1 MRVSDN
7 SILLIGE
14 SGVGKTH
21 YGAQLLNRLMN
32 GAGTLRMDG
41 AATNLQPFESAMGR
55 LNEGLTADHTPT
67 TTYVDSLWPILD
79 ENGLKAELV
88 WPDYGGEQ
96 IKTMSST
103 RRIPAAW
110 RDRVVSSPAWLLLVR
125 LQQTRV
131 SEDIFSRPLSGI
143 TGASVDNREV
153 QVSDQARLVELL
165 QMLIY
170 IRNESTTKPLISP
183 RLGVIL
189 SCWDELGADELE
201 QPPAQVLERR
211 LPMFSGFIHSLWS
224 EPLVLGLSALGRAL
238 KLNESDM
245 DYVAQGPEHF
255 GYVVLP
261 DGQHSPDLTQ
271 PIQSLLAASALKVA
285 G

>member
-1 MRVSDN
+1 MSVSDN
-7 SILLIGE
+7 SILLLGE

-32 GAGTLRMDG
+32 GAGKLRMDG

-67 TTYVDSLWPILD
+67 TTYVDSLWPISD
-79 ENGLKAELV
+79 DNGLKAELI

-103 RRIPAAW
+103 RQIPAAW
-110 RDRVVSSPAWLLLVR
+110 RDRVVVSPAWLLLVR

-131 SEDIFSRPLSGI
+131 SEDIFSRPLNDI
-143 TGASVDNREV
+143 TVASVDNREV
-153 QVSDQARLVELL
+153 QVSDQARLIELL

-170 IRNESTTKPLISP
+170 IRNESTSKPLASP
-183 RLGVIL
+183 RLGILL
-189 SCWDELGADELE
+189 SCWDELGAGELT

-211 LPMFSGFIHSLWS
+211 LPMFSSFIHGLWA
-224 EPLVLGLSALGRAL
+224 EPFVLGLSALGRAL
-238 KLNESDM
+238 APNCSDM

-261 DGQHSPDLTQ
+261 NGQHTSDLTQ
-271 PIQSLLAASALKVA
+271 PIQSLLAASVLKVA

>member
-1 MRVSDN
+1 MSVNDN

-32 GAGTLRMDG
+32 GAGQLRMDG

-67 TTYVDSLWPILD
+67 TTYVDSLWPIRD

-103 RRIPAAW
+103 RKIPAAW
-110 RDRVVSSPAWLLLVR
+110 RDRVVVSPAWLLLVR

-131 SEDIFSRPLSGI
+131 SEDIFSRPLNSI

-153 QVSDQARLVELL
+153 QVSDQARLIELL

-170 IRNESTTKPLISP
+170 IRNERTTKPLVSP
-183 RLGVIL
+183 RLGVLL
-189 SCWDELGADELE
+189 SCWDELGADELK
-201 QPPAQVLERR
+201 QPPAQVLERK
-211 LPMFSGFIHSLWS
+211 LPMFYSFIHSRWT
-224 EPLVLGLSALGRAL
+224 EPLVQGLSALGRTL
-238 KLNESDM
+238 VPNSSDM
-245 DYVAQGPEHF
+245 DYVVQGPEHF

-261 DGQHSPDLTQ
+261 NGQHDPDLTQ

>member
-1 MRVSDN
+1 MSVSDN

-32 GAGTLRMDG
+32 GTGKLRMDG

-55 LNEGLTADHTPT
+55 LSEGLTADHTPT
-67 TTYVDSLWPILD
+67 TTYIESLWPISD
-79 ENGLKAELV
+79 ENGTKAELV

-103 RRIPAAW
+103 RQIPAAW
-110 RDRVVSSPAWLLLVR
+110 RDRVLASPAWLLLIR
-125 LQQTRV
+125 PQQTRM
-131 SEDIFSRPLSGI
+131 SEDIFTRPMSDI

-153 QVSDQARLVELL
+153 QASDQARLVELL

-170 IRNESTTKPLISP
+170 IWSASTAKPLVSP

-189 SCWDELGADELE
+189 SCWDELGADELK
-201 QPPAQVLERR
+201 QPPAQVLKSR
-211 LPMFSGFIHSLWS
+211 LPMFSSFIHSLWA

-238 KLNESDM
+238 TPNNSDM
-245 DYVAQGPEHF
+245 GYVVQGPEHF
-255 GYVVLP
+255 GYVVLANG
-261 DGQHSPDLTQ
+261 DHTPDLTQ
-271 PIQSLLAASALKVA
+271 PIQSLLAASAPKVV

>member
-1 MRVSDN
+1 MSVSNN

-32 GAGTLRMDG
+32 GAGKLRMDG
-41 AATNLQPFESAMGR
+41 AATNLQPFEAAMGR

-96 IKTMSST
+96 IKSMSST
-103 RRIPAAW
+103 RQIPAAW
-110 RDRVVSSPAWLLLVR
+110 RDRVMASPAWLLLVR
-125 LQQTRV
+125 LQQSRV
-131 SEDIFSRPLSGI
+131 SEDIFSRPLNSI

-153 QVSDQARLVELL
+153 QISDQARLIELL

-170 IRNESTTKPLISP
+170 IRNESTTKQLASP
-183 RLGVIL
+183 CLGVLL
-189 SCWDELGADELE
+189 SCWDELGAAEIN
-201 QPPAQVLERR
+201 QPPAQVLEYR
-211 LPMFSGFIHSLWS
+211 LPMFSSFIHSLWAD
-224 EPLVLGLSALGRAL
+224 PLVLGLSALGRAL
-238 KLNESDM
+238 APNSSDM
-245 DYVAQGPEHF
+245 DYIAQGPEQF

-261 DGQHSPDLTQ
+261 NGQHTPDLTQ
-271 PIQSLLAASALKVA
+271 PIQSLLVASALKVA

>member
-1 MRVSDN
+1 MSVSDN

-32 GAGTLRMDG
+32 GAGKLRMDG

-55 LNEGLTADHTPT
+55 LNEGRTADHTPT
-67 TTYVDSLWPILD
+67 TTYIDSLWPISD
-79 ENGLKAELV
+79 ENGTKAELV

-103 RRIPAAW
+103 RQIPTAW
-110 RDRVVSSPAWLLLVR
+110 RDRVLDAPAWLLLIR
-125 LQQTRV
+125 LQQTRM
-131 SEDIFSRPLSGI
+131 SEDIFTRPLSGI
-143 TGASVDNREV
+143 TGASIDNREV
-153 QVSDQARLVELL
+153 QISDQARLIELL

-170 IRNESTTKPLISP
+170 IRSESTTKPLVSP
-183 RLGVIL
+183 RLGVLL
-189 SCWDELGADELE
+189 SCWDELGTDELRR
-201 QPPAQVLERR
+201 PPAKVLESR
-211 LPMFSGFIHSLWS
+211 LPMFSSFIHSLWS

-238 KLNESDM
+238 TPNNSDT
-245 DYVAQGPEHF
+245 DYVVQGPEHF

-261 DGQHSPDLTQ
+261 NGDHTPDLTQ
-271 PIQSLLAASALKVA
+271 PIQSLLAASAPKVA

>member
-1 MRVSDN
+1 MSVSDN

-32 GAGTLRMDG
+32 GTGKLRMDG
-41 AATNLQPFESAMGR
+41 AATNLEPFESAMGR
-55 LNEGLTADHTPT
+55 LNEGLPADHTPT
-67 TTYVDSLWPILD
+67 TTYVDSLWPISG
-79 ENGLKAELV
+79 ESGLKAELV

-96 IKTMSST
+96 IKAMSST

-110 RDRVVSSPAWLLLVR
+110 RDRVVASPAWLLLVR

-131 SEDIFSRPLSGI
+131 SEDILSRPLIDI
-143 TGASVDNREV
+143 TGASVDNREI
-153 QVSDQARLVELL
+153 QVSDQARLIELL
-165 QMLIY
+165 QMLMY
-170 IRNESTTKPLISP
+170 IRNESTTKPLVSP
-183 RLGVIL
+183 RLGVLL

-211 LPMFSGFIHSLWS
+211 LPMFSSFIRSVWA

-238 KLNESDM
+238 TPHNSDM
-245 DYVAQGPEHF
+245 DYIVQGPEHF
-255 GYVVLP
+255 GYVVLQ